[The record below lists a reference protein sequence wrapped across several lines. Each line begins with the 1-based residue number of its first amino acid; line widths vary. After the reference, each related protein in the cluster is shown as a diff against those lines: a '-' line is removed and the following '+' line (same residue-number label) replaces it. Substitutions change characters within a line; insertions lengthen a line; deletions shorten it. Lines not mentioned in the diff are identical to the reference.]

1 MRWPWQREP
10 EKREAPYSD
19 AVVRALINAAAGQ
32 TPSVHATGA
41 LEAAAGLYS
50 SCFAGADLSPD
61 IPALTPGIRALM
73 ARDLIRRGES
83 IFRIVV
89 TGGKIELRPAGSWD
103 VRGGPDPESWLYRLD
118 EFGPSGNLTYFLPAP
133 AVVHVRYSTDP
144 ARPWLGVS
152 PLSWASATSD
162 LLAGL
167 ETRFAGEA
175 GGPSGYVLPIPESG
189 AASGDDDDLADPVAR
204 LRADLAKSN
213 GKTNLV
219 ETTAAGWGEG
229 KSGAP
234 MADWKS
240 QRYGVDVPEASANLR
255 DAAAVAVLNA
265 CQVPGALFDDADGTS
280 QRESW
285 RRFAMGPVAGL
296 AAIVETEVTAKL
308 MTPCKFDFM
317 HLWAH
322 DLAGRAQ
329 AFKGMVAGGMSAEK
343 AAGLAGLMG
352 VA

>member
-1 MRWPWQREP
+1 MRWPW
-10 EKREAPYSD
+10 EKREAPFTDS
-19 AVVRALINAAAGQ
+19 VVREIINAAAGQ

-73 ARDLIRRGES
+73 ARDLLRRGES

-89 TGGKIELRPAGSWD
+89 SGGKLALRPAGSWD
-103 VRGGPDPESWLYRLD
+103 VRGGPDPESWWYRLD
-118 EFGPSGNLTYFLPAP
+118 EFGPSGNLTYFLPAA
-133 AVVHVRYSTDP
+133 AVIHARYSTDP
-144 ARPWLGVS
+144 ARPWLGVG
-152 PLSWASATSD
+152 PLSWASSTAG

-175 GGPSGYVLPIPESG
+175 SGPSGYVLPMPEP
-189 AASGDDDDLADPVAR
+189 AAPSGDDDNKITPAHL
-204 LRADLAKSN
+204 LADLAKSN
-213 GKTNLV
+213 GATTMV
-219 ETTAAGWGEG
+219 ETMAAGMGEG

-255 DAAAVAVLNA
+255 DAAALAVLQA

-280 QRESW
+280 QREAW
-285 RRFAMGPVAGL
+285 RRFAMGPLAGL
-296 AAIVETEVTAKL
+296 AAIVEAEVRAKL
-308 MTPCKFDFM
+308 MMPCKFDFM
-317 HLWAH
+317 GLWAH
-322 DLAGRAQ
+322 DLAGRAASFQ
-329 AFKGMVAGGMSAEK
+329 KMVAGGMEAGK
-343 AAGLAGLMG
+343 AAGLARLMND
-352 VA
+352 